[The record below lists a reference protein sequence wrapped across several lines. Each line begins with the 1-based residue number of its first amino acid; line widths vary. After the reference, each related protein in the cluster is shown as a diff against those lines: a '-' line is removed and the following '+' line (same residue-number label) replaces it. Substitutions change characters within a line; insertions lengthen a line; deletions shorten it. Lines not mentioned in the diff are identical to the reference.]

1 MEVLDAAARH
11 LVAAK
16 SSAINA
22 AKELQKLPLSM
33 EHGLKLLRI
42 IQDLDRIQ
50 SYLNTDDAEATAA
63 TALRAKPKKRTRLR
77 KKQDQGHPENGA
89 GSPAVSLPQADPQS
103 LKVPVTPSR
112 FTT

>member
-1 MEVLDAAARH
+1 MDVLDTAARH
-11 LVAAK
+11 LSAAK

-50 SYLNTDDAEATAA
+50 SFLNTDEADATAA

-77 KKQDQGHPENGA
+77 KKQDQGHPDPGTA
-89 GSPAVSLPQADPQS
+89 APAVSLPPEQPSS
-103 LKVPVTPSR
+103 LVLPRGSKLIG
-112 FTT
+112 